1 MLKSR
6 PQKSKQKSK
15 SNYDLLTEAFRG
27 CLVFKI
33 GRDLFTIVSD
43 ESVMIAKIIKVKER
57 TQMNWQYFTDEKLK
71 SIFGRFNSDW
81 IVKKVAFRI
90 GDELHWFTYE

>member
-6 PQKSKQKSK
+6 PRKLKN
-15 SNYDLLTEAFRG
+15 NYDLLTEAFKN

-33 GRDLFTIVSD
+33 GRDLFAIISN
-43 ESVMIAKIIKVKER
+43 ESVMIAKIVKVKER

-71 SIFGRFNSDW
+71 SIFGKFKGDW

-90 GDELHWFTYE
+90 WDELHWFTYE